1 MVLIM
6 IASSCAISPYD
17 SDSDS
22 DSWILGHGQF
32 AWPSLTASAAAITVK
47 LDLCPGQCPLLDL
60 TLTRQCAARASA
72 LSLPVSN
79 PAAACSGQ
87 LA

>member
-6 IASSCAISPYD
+6 IVSSCAISPYD

-32 AWPSLTASAAAITVK
+32 AWPSLTQAASAAITVK
-47 LDLCPGQCPLLDL
+47 LDLCQCPLLDL
-60 TLTRQCAARASA
+60 TLTRQCAAWASA
-72 LSLPVSN
+72 PSLPVSN
-79 PAAACSGQ
+79 PSAACSGQ